1 MKIVIVICVTII
13 ICLLIFVAD
22 EIITKTMEQRY
33 EIKKME
39 QKIIEETLKLEKE
52 RLRHKK

>member
-1 MKIVIVICVTII
+1 MKIAIVICVTII

-22 EIITKTMEQRY
+22 EIMLQRY